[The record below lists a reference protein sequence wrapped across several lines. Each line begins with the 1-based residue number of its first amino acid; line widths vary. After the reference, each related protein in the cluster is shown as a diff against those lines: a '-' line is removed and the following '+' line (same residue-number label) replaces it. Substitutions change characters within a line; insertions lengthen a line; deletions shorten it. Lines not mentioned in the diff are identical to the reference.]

1 MDELYWM
8 AQCIWIA
15 PEELAGARDQH
26 VTTINSINR
35 RLQGLYAPSTQS
47 S

>member
-1 MDELYWM
+1 MDELY
-8 AQCIWIA
+8 WIA
-15 PEELAGARDQH
+15 PEELAGARDQQ
-26 VTTINSINR
+26 VTTINR